1 MQFRDPSGM
10 HLCCI
15 RFGPLFRPEELRNT
29 FADSDLGDSMTKYYL
44 IAALAAGLAACATT
58 PNPIP
63 AGTET
68 AGYGHLVSGGKFG
81 AEIGRLAA
89 DAPTA
94 LWNAGYG
101 YQGVAACSGETQSL
115 FACHNGEIFM
125 RFQPVALDRKG
136 VVYLKLDGGRIS
148 EIGWDL
154 RNVPAEEG

>member
-1 MQFRDPSGM
+1 
-10 HLCCI
+10 
-15 RFGPLFRPEELRNT
+15 
-29 FADSDLGDSMTKYYL
+29 MTKYYL
-44 IAALAAGLAACATT
+44 IAALAAGLAACSTT

-68 AGYGHLVSGGKFG
+68 TAYGHLVSGAKFG
-81 AEIGRLAA
+81 AEVGRQAA

-94 LWNAGYG
+94 LWDAGYG
-101 YQGVAACSGETQSL
+101 YQGMVACASDTQAL
-115 FACHNGEIFM
+115 FACRNGDTFM